1 MDFLNLSRVISG
13 QYFSVPDYQRD
24 YEWTNKENSTLADDV
39 FNLVADP
46 GSSSHFTGAIVT
58 TPYNRVDGIKSSIK
72 IEDYQISEQNVK
84 HLLDG
89 QQRLTSL
96 MVFISVLKKTIS
108 EDTSI
113 VEARKNVFVRQLE
126 GLLFGN
132 DWNSCQQAPK
142 LILNSDTGYYFNQEI
157 LGLVPDEQANGR
169 LKGPRRLK
177 TAIKTYKEA
186 IADAKKELIEEMH
199 YCKDAGVWKK
209 LE

>member
-1 MDFLNLSRVISG
+1 MNLSRVISG

-46 GSSSHFTGAIVT
+46 SSSSHFTGAIVT

-108 EDTSI
+108 EDTCI
-113 VEARKNVFVRQLE
+113 VEARKIVFVRQLE
-126 GLLFGN
+126 CLLFGN
-132 DWNSCQQAPK
+132 DWNSGQQAQQAPK
-142 LILNSDTGYYFNQEI
+142 LILNRG
-157 LGLVPDEQANGR
+157 
-169 LKGPRRLK
+169 
-177 TAIKTYKEA
+177 
-186 IADAKKELIEEMH
+186 
-199 YCKDAGVWKK
+199 C
-209 LE
+209 